1 MSKYQY
7 MSSDISLIQIQKIS
21 INIFKINIVSD
32 SDRGGGGRIM
42 TVVVVVVDGDE
53 IMWMF
58 FKIKNQIH
66 NFFLLV
72 LKMNGNLIWNWV
84 KINFSFIFVN
94 HILYWKLCFVLHLS
108 RS

>member
-53 IMWMF
+53 IM
-58 FKIKNQIH
+58 
-66 NFFLLV
+66 
-72 LKMNGNLIWNWV
+72 
-84 KINFSFIFVN
+84 
-94 HILYWKLCFVLHLS
+94 
-108 RS
+108 